1 MNINIVT
8 MVGNL
13 TKDPV
18 VVETENGI
26 KVQFSIAVNERIK
39 EKDRI
44 TYLSCIAYGKLAESI
59 GEFMKKGYEIGVIGK
74 LRDYV
79 VTLDDGT
86 AYRRFYLL
94 VNSVSFGN
102 NKLKEFKEVDRDD
115 ESVLLVKKDLL
126 EDDFVEEIEDEEE
139 F

>member
-44 TYLSCIAYGKLAESI
+44 TYLSCIAYGKLAENI

>member
-18 VVETENGI
+18 VIETENGI

-44 TYLSCIAYGKLAESI
+44 TYLSCIAYGKLAENI

>member
-44 TYLSCIAYGKLAESI
+44 TYLSCIAYGKLAENI

-115 ESVLLVKKDLL
+115 EGVLLIKKDLL